1 MSVLTLDVLFFP
13 LFFAQ
18 VPTKNV
24 KMMVMKLAS
33 ESDPI
38 TEVTIAVIGR
48 DLTKKIEVD
57 VRSEISR
64 RPSM

>member
-1 MSVLTLDVLFFP
+1 
-13 LFFAQ
+13 
-18 VPTKNV
+18 
-24 KMMVMKLAS
+24 MMVMKLAS